1 MKIEISR
8 TNRQIGEDQ
17 LIAATVET
25 VRLPET
31 VPPGLQSAQ
40 RSPASVHRHHQ
51 GRPGQ
56 QHDIDDQIDTFEDE
70 TTETGESTDTAEEP
84 CWRIWK
90 NLSMNQYV
98 YESLSLN
105 QYVYVYVSICL
116 CLWINLWNE
125 CMSMNSTVS
134 MYVYIYM
141 RLLVLIYMSTNSHE

>member
-1 MKIEISR
+1 MNFSLNEKIEISR

-56 QHDIDDQIDTFEDE
+56 QHDIDDQIDTFEEE

-84 CWRIWK
+84 C
-90 NLSMNQYV
+90 
-98 YESLSLN
+98 
-105 QYVYVYVSICL
+105 
-116 CLWINLWNE
+116 
-125 CMSMNSTVS
+125 
-134 MYVYIYM
+134 
-141 RLLVLIYMSTNSHE
+141 